1 MKSLQDLDIFVR
13 TVDSGSLSATA
24 RALGLTPAAASA
36 AVKRLEA
43 ELGVALFVRSTRSLR
58 LTQAGELLLEHCRP
72 ALAALQQVR
81 GQLQGGAGSGFQGTL
96 QLAAPSDLGRNVLL
110 PWLDAF
116 QAQHPGIDLRL
127 QLSDRV
133 ANVYSE
139 PVDAAFRYG
148 APQDSALVALPLAL
162 EHRRVL
168 CAAPSYLQAHGA
180 PTTPQALADHDCLCF
195 MLGGD
200 VHDRWH
206 FWDAAGQEVVVR
218 VQSRNVANDGD
229 AVRRWAV
236 LGRGIAY
243 KSYFDVAHDLA
254 AGRLVPLCTDWTTEA
269 VPLYLV
275 APSRH
280 QITPLVRALRDFM
293 AERLQALAGPEPSR
307 GAGPGVPQGQW

>member
-58 LTQAGELLLEHCRP
+58 LTQEGELFLDHARP

-81 GQLQGGAGSGFQGTL
+81 SQLQGGGVAGLRGTL

-116 QAQHPGIDLRL
+116 QTQHPGIDIRL

-148 APQDSALVALPLAL
+148 APQDSALVALPLAR

-168 CAAPSYLQAHGA
+168 CAAPAYLAAHGA
-180 PTTPQALADHDCLCF
+180 PDTPQALVERDCLCF

-200 VHDRWH
+200 VHDRWR
-206 FWDAAGQEVVVR
+206 FWDASGQEVTVR
-218 VQSRNVANDGD
+218 VRSRNVANDGD

-254 AGRLVPLCTDWTTEA
+254 AGRLVPLCPDWTTEA
-269 VPLYLV
+269 VPLFLV
-275 APSRH
+275 APSRR
-280 QITPLVRALRDFM
+280 QLTPVVRALRDFM
-293 AERLQALAGPEPSR
+293 VGRLHALAQQAPR
-307 GAGPGVPQGQW
+307 TMV